1 VLRRTGHCI
10 VVRRCP
16 SLQTGT
22 GGEHETFRPPHQVVA
37 KRRRDL
43 SEWFGLGLSGAVI
56 VGGMGSLISQLAS
69 TTLRLWRW
77 IVAVTAIALC
87 SGLSLH
93 LTDTFAPLAKRDA
106 TLARPDGVVRT
117 APTPALAALRKNLSR
132 LASRT
137 DVAPGYAED
146 LAGATAFYDA
156 HSGPLL
162 WVTESGISPR
172 GIWSLLRSAMPT
184 IGAARPRFRLA
195 SAARRNHLPRQR
207 PGRD

>member
-1 VLRRTGHCI
+1 
-10 VVRRCP
+10 
-16 SLQTGT
+16 
-22 GGEHETFRPPHQVVA
+22 
-37 KRRRDL
+37 
-43 SEWFGLGLSGAVI
+43 
-56 VGGMGSLISQLAS
+56 
-69 TTLRLWRW
+69 
-77 IVAVTAIALC
+77 
-87 SGLSLH
+87 LH
-93 LTDTFAPLAKRDA
+93 LTDTFAPWAKRDA

-172 GIWSLLRSAMPT
+172 GNLVITEIRNADDWGCAPA
-184 IGAARPRFRLA
+184 IAFA
-195 SAARRNHLPRQR
+195 SAARRSHLPEAAAARLS
-207 PGRD
+207 